1 MFPSHLDCGF
11 LTGRHDN
18 ELRRATV
25 VIGAEAHDVDLGHSG
40 AQNSRKPRG
49 EQEGVGFD
57 ARAPSFF
64 QIVVYLTDS
73 GEPDVLKVGEIPY
86 PK

>member
-25 VIGAEAHDVDLGHSG
+25 VIGAETHDVDLSHSG

-49 EQEGVGFD
+49 EQEGAGLTLG
-57 ARAPSFF
+57 PSFF